1 MNEHI
6 NRITEA
12 FSTSNAP
19 LSRRICKDLDSK
31 GPMGELASLLFKTE
45 KAVKQAQS
53 YVGRAPV
60 SGRPYRAYSQD
71 RMRKMLMEVIRLL
84 DAHAKPLGITWSWR
98 RDDKS
103 GSPIWVLTI
112 GLPTGQVA
120 YRVSYIQAG
129 PDCESALVDDSRN
142 SERVIEFCARVLD
155 GRRGAEGD
163 KEGTMS
169 KEPRRENPINNSAG
183 HGESMPSLYNQIN
196 KEERKWR
203 TNAATSW
210 W

>member
-19 LSRRICKDLDSK
+19 LSRQICKDLDSK

-45 KAVKQAQS
+45 KAVKQAKS

-60 SGRPYRAYSQD
+60 SGRPYGDYSKD
-71 RMRKMLMEVIRLL
+71 RMRKMLMEAIRLL
-84 DAHAKPLGITWSWR
+84 DAHAVAMGMPWSWR
-98 RDDKS
+98 RDDKP

-142 SERVIEFCARVLD
+142 SERVIEFCAGVLD
-155 GRRGAEGD
+155 GRWGAEGD
-163 KEGTMS
+163 KFGTMS
-169 KEPRRENPINNSAG
+169 KEPCRENPINSSAG
-183 HGESMPSLYNQIN
+183 RGESMSSRYNRIN
-196 KEERKWR
+196 MEE
-203 TNAATSW
+203 
-210 W
+210 